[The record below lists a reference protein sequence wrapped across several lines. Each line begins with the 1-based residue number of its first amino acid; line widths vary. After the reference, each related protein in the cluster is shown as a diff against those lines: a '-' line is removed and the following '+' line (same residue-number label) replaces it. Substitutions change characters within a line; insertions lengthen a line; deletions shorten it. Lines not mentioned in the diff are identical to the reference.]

1 MSVWSAL
8 RDGLMATTK
17 QIVVYVYDS
26 ATQADTAL
34 AAIQQVDR
42 ALEALT
48 LDDIAVVRK
57 AADGTISFTERHHYH
72 AGPALYAAIAVR
84 LGLDIGFPNDALRA
98 VGKLLDPDTSA
109 LITLVTPEEWDIIS
123 TELDRLGGT
132 LIQRPL
138 PQELIAKL
146 APGATLVTAPQAEEH
161 RPVLERAVAAEAPSA
176 PSAQEHPLEVL
187 SEGRGEVF

>member
-1 MSVWSAL
+1 
-8 RDGLMATTK
+8 MATAK

-34 AAIQQVDR
+34 TAIQQVDR

-138 PQELIAKL
+138 PQELIDKL

-161 RPVLERAVAAEAPSA
+161 RPVPEPTVAAEASSA
-176 PSAQEHPLEVL
+176 PSAQEHPPEVL
-187 SEGRGEVF
+187 SEEHGEVH